1 MRIVLIVGKAAGLT
15 LTNPAGVSRYYGG
28 CGVVFTD
35 IFMLSQ
41 FRTCEPSRWLN
52 DRVLKT
58 TSKDL
63 LNISF
68 KANESN
74 LRAT

>member
-1 MRIVLIVGKAAGLT
+1 MRTSIVLIVGKAAGLT

-41 FRTCEPSRWLN
+41 FRTCEPGR
-52 DRVLKT
+52 
-58 TSKDL
+58 
-63 LNISF
+63 
-68 KANESN
+68 
-74 LRAT
+74 